1 MGNEQTTEKSLSPWK
16 SRIKSTGLVIIGTLL
31 GLNLGGI
38 YLNDRDGEAE
48 ALPIAAQGQK
58 TGLTDYS
65 SNFKELNPL
74 AMVVETETSYG
85 SGFLYQD
92 GGYVITSAHVVTD
105 GLDVTVWNSFL
116 HPSEGTVIGIS
127 EFMDIALIHVPDY
140 EGQEG
145 VEVNLEAPIQAGK
158 PILAVSSPYD
168 TTNTGAVGYITGP
181 KRHLEMEDSSAYNQ
195 FIQFDA
201 QTASG
206 SSGGPLFDAAT
217 NEVIGVI
224 TQGSGY
230 YEEIKYALPIED
242 VLVYIDRWIKK
253 PLPEGAILDIQQTLR
268 ELYEW
273 EEDEWEEDT
282 EE

>member
-1 MGNEQTTEKSLSPWK
+1 MGNELTTEKSPSPWK
-16 SRIKSTGLVIIGTLL
+16 SRMKSTGLVIIGTLL

-38 YLNDRDGEAE
+38 YLNDQDGEVE
-48 ALPIAAQGQK
+48 AQPIVAQGQMA
-58 TGLTDYS
+58 GLPDYS

-74 AMVVETETSYG
+74 AVVVETETSYG

-92 GGYVITSAHVVTD
+92 GGYFITSAHVVTD
-105 GLDVTVWNSFL
+105 GLDVTVWNSFF

-158 PILAVSSPYD
+158 PVLAVSSPYD
-168 TTNTGAVGYITGP
+168 TTNTGSVGYITGP

-206 SSGGPLFDAAT
+206 SSGGPLFDAST

-253 PLPEGAILDIQQTLR
+253 PLPEATILDIQETLR

-273 EEDEWEEDT
+273 EEEEWEEDT

>member
-1 MGNEQTTEKSLSPWK
+1 MGNEQTTEKSPSPWK
-16 SRIKSTGLVIIGTLL
+16 SRIKATGLVIIGTLL

-38 YLNDRDGEAE
+38 YLNDQDGETE
-48 ALPIAAQGQK
+48 ALPVVAQGQMV
-58 TGLTDYS
+58 GLPDYS

-74 AMVVETETSYG
+74 AVVVETETSYG

-105 GLDVTVWNSFL
+105 GLDVTVWNSFF

-145 VEVNLEAPIQAGK
+145 VEVNLEASIQAGK

-206 SSGGPLFDAAT
+206 SSGGPFFDAAT

-253 PLPEGAILDIQQTLR
+253 PLPEIAILDIQQTLR

-273 EEDEWEEDT
+273 EEDT